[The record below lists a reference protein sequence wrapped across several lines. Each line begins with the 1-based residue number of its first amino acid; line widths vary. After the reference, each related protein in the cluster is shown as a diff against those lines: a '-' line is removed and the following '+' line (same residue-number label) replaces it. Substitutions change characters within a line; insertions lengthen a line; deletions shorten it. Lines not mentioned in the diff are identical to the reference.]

1 MTDNVIN
8 KWDNTV
14 PVEKS
19 AYLRD
24 NDITYFNT
32 NTFKLDPNKLVMIDL
47 FCGAG
52 GFAVG
57 CDWAGFQSVLG
68 VDHLEPAIGTW
79 VRNHPHGIG
88 CLGDITKLDAT
99 HVQELLKSKGVNKVH
114 LITGGVPCQGFS
126 IANRKHNDNDER
138 NFLFLEYMRFVKVF
152 MPDYIILENVSGMR
166 STAGGQF
173 EKNIKEYMESLGY
186 TTTVKLVN
194 AADFGVPQ
202 VRQRLIFVGVR
213 NNVGLTTPYVFPN
226 GEFTG
231 NHRTVGEAISDLPVL
246 GNNEAKDKYAT
257 PPQNEYQKLMRGKG
271 SIKSIR
277 EVSNLSNHIS
287 PNHPQ
292 ETILKIAAT
301 PQGMPMYPKFKQRIR
316 LRENAPSPTQLAGG
330 IRPQFQFGHPTQAR
344 GLSIRERA
352 RIQSFPDSYI
362 FVGGTVQER
371 VQTGNAVPPLLIYNI
386 VKPIAEDIIKKEG
399 TNFV

>member
-1 MTDNVIN
+1 MLTPEIN

-19 AYLRD
+19 SYLRD
-24 NDITYFNT
+24 EDITYLNEDSFMLESG
-32 NTFKLDPNKLVMIDL
+32 KLTMIDL

-57 CDWAGFQSVLG
+57 CGWAGFQSVLG
-68 VDHLEPAIGTW
+68 VDHLEPAMKTW
-79 VRNHPHGIG
+79 ARNHPHGIG
-88 CLGDITKLDAT
+88 CLGDITKLDPE
-99 HVQELLKSKGVNKVH
+99 HVKSLLAEKGVHKIN

-138 NFLFLEYMRFVKVF
+138 NFLFLEYMKFVKVF

-186 TTTVKLVN
+186 DATVKLVN

-202 VRQRLIFVGVR
+202 IRQRLIFVGVKR
-213 NNVGLTTPYVFPN
+213 DAGLTAPYCFPV
-226 GEFTG
+226 GDFVG
-231 NHRTVGEAISDLPVL
+231 KHRTVSDAISDLPAL
-246 GNNEAKDKYAT
+246 GNNEQKTEYAT
-257 PPQNEYQKLMRGKG
+257 APQNDYQMLMRGCN
-271 SIKSIR
+271 SINAGNTIES
-277 EVSNLSNHIS
+277 LHNHVA

-292 ETILKIAAT
+292 ETIEKIAST
-301 PQGMPMYPKFKQRIR
+301 PQGKPMYPKFKQRIR
-316 LRENAPSPTQLAGG
+316 LREDAPSPTQLAGG

-352 RIQSFPDSYI
+352 RIQSFPDNYV
-362 FVGGTVQER
+362 FEGGTVQER
-371 VQTGNAVPPLLIYNI
+371 VQTGNAVPPLLIYN
-386 VKPIAEDIIKKEG
+386 VAKPIADDIRRKEG
-399 TNFV
+399 EQNV